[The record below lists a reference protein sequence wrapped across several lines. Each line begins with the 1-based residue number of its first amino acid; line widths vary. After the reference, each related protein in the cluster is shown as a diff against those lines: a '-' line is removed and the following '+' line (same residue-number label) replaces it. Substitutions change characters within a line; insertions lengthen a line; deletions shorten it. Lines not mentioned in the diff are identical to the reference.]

1 MSALFHREA
10 GADKGG
16 PDAQITGKLFYPRK
30 PQLDDEALNHGDKYR
45 DRHDKEQYSH
55 DTFLYLH

>member
-1 MSALFHREA
+1 MRALLHREA

-16 PDAQITGKLFYPRK
+16 PDAQITGELFDPRK
-30 PQLDDEALNHGDKYR
+30 PQLDDEALYHGDEYG
-45 DRHDKEQYSH
+45 DRHDKKQYGH